1 MQKKEM
7 VNSFIKNGALFAI
20 NHSGGKDS
28 QAMTIELLKVVPPS
42 QLVII
47 HATLGESEWVGAQ
60 EHAQAQA
67 DNAGIPFIITKSN
80 KTFLEM
86 VEHRFNTRPDAP
98 SWPSA
103 KHRQCTSD
111 LKRNPIQKTIRAYAK
126 EHGFNQVVNCMGM
139 RAEESSARAK
149 KQCWTCNKTLS
160 KAGREVVDF
169 LPIHN
174 LNTSDVFKT
183 IEQAG
188 QNPHPAYASGNERLS
203 CVFCIMGSE
212 NDLKNGAKHNP
223 ELYTKYCEMEKKT
236 GYTMRSGISLP
247 ELTGIGSVFFRSA
260 ASTAIKLNH
269 LQCKLCLRL

>member
-28 QAMTIELLKVVPPS
+28 QAMTIELLKVVPPG

-139 RAEESSARAK
+139 RA
-149 KQCWTCNKTLS
+149 
-160 KAGREVVDF
+160 
-169 LPIHN
+169 
-174 LNTSDVFKT
+174 
-183 IEQAG
+183 
-188 QNPHPAYASGNERLS
+188 
-203 CVFCIMGSE
+203 
-212 NDLKNGAKHNP
+212 
-223 ELYTKYCEMEKKT
+223 
-236 GYTMRSGISLP
+236 IS
-247 ELTGIGSVFFRSA
+247 
-260 ASTAIKLNH
+260 
-269 LQCKLCLRL
+269 

>member
-1 MQKKEM
+1 MQEENS
-7 VNSFIKNGALFAI
+7 VNHFIKSGALFAV

-28 QAMTIELLKVVPPS
+28 QAMTIKLLEIVPPT
-42 QLVII
+42 QMIII
-47 HATLGESEWVGAQ
+47 HATLGESEWAGAQ

-67 DNAGIPFIITKSN
+67 DAAGVPFIVTQAN

-126 EHGFNQVVNCMGM
+126 EHGFNQVINCMGM

-174 LNTSDVFKT
+174 LSTSDVFKT
-183 IEQAG
+183 IERAG
-188 QNPHPAYASGNERLS
+188 QNPHSAYASGNERLS

-212 NDLKNGAKHNP
+212 NDLENGAKHNP
-223 ELYTKYCEMEKKT
+223 NLYAKYCEMEKKT

-247 ELTGIGSVFFRSA
+247 ELTGVSPVFFREA
-260 ASTAIKLNH
+260 A
-269 LQCKLCLRL
+269 